1 MLTRRDWAALLTIGF
16 GVSLVIMDATIVNVA
31 LPVVIEDLSL
41 TATEA
46 QWMNAV
52 YSLVFAALL
61 ITVGRIGD
69 LEGRR
74 LLFLIGMV
82 VFMLAS
88 VVAGLSVNGPM
99 LIAARFVQGI
109 GAAMILPSTLSSLN
123 ALFVGHA
130 RVIAFAVY
138 GSAIGGMAA
147 LGPLLGGWLAT
158 DYSWR
163 WAFWLNIP
171 VGLLVV
177 VGIVR
182 ALPETRDPKAT
193 PSRDLLGVA
202 MFGMGAIVF
211 GLMEA
216 ETHGWWR
223 TDTGSLSPVPFV
235 LAAGVLSMVAF
246 VLHER
251 RRARAGIPVLV
262 DLTLFP
268 IPTFSA
274 GAAAAL
280 IVAFGEFGL
289 LFTLPLLLQGTLG
302 YTALQTGWVIVALAL
317 GTFLVSGA
325 LPQISRFLPHRTVVQ
340 IGLALEAAA
349 VGALARIISMD
360 VTAWQLCAC
369 LFVHGL
375 GVGMATAQL
384 TSLLVHDVPV
394 DESGQASGLQS
405 TVRQLGSALGV
416 AVLGGLLIGSLGR
429 TTEASLA
436 ALSLPQVPPRRR
448 VTVCAWCSPWS
459 RSSVST
465 TPMAGS
471 SVRSATW
478 WATCSDA
485 PAARCATSPTARC
498 AADPSGTRWSR
509 GCPCRCASCTATRR
523 ATTTATPG
531 RCPACRRWSGCATTV
546 LARCCSA
553 PPAWPPSVGRCPP
566 SSGPC
571 STPCR
576 SAETLRLRK
585 APDTRQAGRR
595 ALRGTSGCAPTDG
608 QPASDKPCPM
618 LSRLPGPAVRP
629 SVGASTSSPATRC
642 GRPGGSRWGPTGSSG
657 GWTATAWCR
666 PRRTTPGSA
675 HPTTLPGTADRPP
688 PPCGSLRHDR
698 STRDCGGPVSGY
710 QPPPGAMTGRPGPS
724 RLSGW
729 PSVRSHRVAR
739 PCGCPPCRLRRNAS
753 GPDS

>member
-1 MLTRRDWAALLTIGF
+1 MSSSTPAVAATPLLTRRDWAALLTIGF

-31 LPVVIEDLSL
+31 LPVVIKDLSL

-69 LEGRR
+69 LKGRR

-99 LIAARFVQGI
+99 LITARFVQGI

-123 ALFVGHA
+123 ALFVGRA

-182 ALPETRDPKAT
+182 ALPETRDPNAT
-193 PSRDLLGVA
+193 PSRDLLAVA
-202 MFGMGAIVF
+202 LTMVGMGAIVF
-211 GLMEA
+211 GLIEA
-216 ETHGWWR
+216 ETYGWWR
-223 TDTGSLSPVPFV
+223 TDSGSLSPVPFV

-251 RRARAGIPVLV
+251 RRARAGMPVLV
-262 DLTLFP
+262 DLTLFA

-274 GAAAAL
+274 GVVAAL

-317 GTFLVSGA
+317 GTFLISGA
-325 LPQISRFLPHRTVVQ
+325 LPQISKFLPQRTVVQ
-340 IGLALEAAA
+340 IGLGLEAAA
-349 VGALARIISMD
+349 VGALAFLISMD
-360 VTAWQLCAC
+360 VATWQLCLS
-369 LFVHGL
+369 LFVYGM

-384 TSLLVHDVPV
+384 TSLLLHDVPV

-405 TVRQLGSALGV
+405 SVRQLGSALGV
-416 AVLGGLLIGSLGR
+416 AVLGGLLIGTLGR
-429 TTEASLA
+429 ATEANLT
-436 ALSLPQVPPRRR
+436 ALSLPPAAVDS
-448 VTVCAWCSPWS
+448 VTTAVTES
-459 RSSVST
+459 
-465 TPMAGS
+465 AGTAIAGLQAQPALAA
-471 SVRSATW
+471 VAQ
-478 WATCSDA
+478 AASDA
-485 PAARCATSPTARC
+485 MISASRLTTAFAAVALVIGLLATFRLPRTALASRPGEGLVDGTDDEAARPAASADAARD
-498 AADPSGTRWSR
+498 APSADP
-509 GCPCRCASCTATRR
+509 ASA
-523 ATTTATPG
+523 
-531 RCPACRRWSGCATTV
+531 
-546 LARCCSA
+546 
-553 PPAWPPSVGRCPP
+553 
-566 SSGPC
+566 
-571 STPCR
+571 
-576 SAETLRLRK
+576 
-585 APDTRQAGRR
+585 
-595 ALRGTSGCAPTDG
+595 
-608 QPASDKPCPM
+608 
-618 LSRLPGPAVRP
+618 
-629 SVGASTSSPATRC
+629 
-642 GRPGGSRWGPTGSSG
+642 
-657 GWTATAWCR
+657 
-666 PRRTTPGSA
+666 
-675 HPTTLPGTADRPP
+675 
-688 PPCGSLRHDR
+688 
-698 STRDCGGPVSGY
+698 
-710 QPPPGAMTGRPGPS
+710 
-724 RLSGW
+724 
-729 PSVRSHRVAR
+729 
-739 PCGCPPCRLRRNAS
+739 
-753 GPDS
+753 

>member
-1 MLTRRDWAALLTIGF
+1 MATLRSRPGAAHCLFGGAVPVMPAVGRGGGAHHGFPRADRAAGTTAAWASSTPGVAATSVLTRRDWAALLTIGF

-99 LIAARFVQGI
+99 LIAARLVQGI

-211 GLMEA
+211 GLIEA

-262 DLTLFP
+262 DLT
-268 IPTFSA
+268 
-274 GAAAAL
+274 
-280 IVAFGEFGL
+280 
-289 LFTLPLLLQGTLG
+289 
-302 YTALQTGWVIVALAL
+302 
-317 GTFLVSGA
+317 
-325 LPQISRFLPHRTVVQ
+325 
-340 IGLALEAAA
+340 
-349 VGALARIISMD
+349 
-360 VTAWQLCAC
+360 
-369 LFVHGL
+369 
-375 GVGMATAQL
+375 
-384 TSLLVHDVPV
+384 
-394 DESGQASGLQS
+394 
-405 TVRQLGSALGV
+405 
-416 AVLGGLLIGSLGR
+416 
-429 TTEASLA
+429 
-436 ALSLPQVPPRRR
+436 
-448 VTVCAWCSPWS
+448 CSPS
-459 RSSVST
+459 
-465 TPMAGS
+465 
-471 SVRSATW
+471 
-478 WATCSDA
+478 
-485 PAARCATSPTARC
+485 
-498 AADPSGTRWSR
+498 
-509 GCPCRCASCTATRR
+509 
-523 ATTTATPG
+523 
-531 RCPACRRWSGCATTV
+531 
-546 LARCCSA
+546 
-553 PPAWPPSVGRCPP
+553 PPSVP
-566 SSGPC
+566 
-571 STPCR
+571 
-576 SAETLRLRK
+576 A
-585 APDTRQAGRR
+585 RR
-595 ALRGTSGCAPTDG
+595 
-608 QPASDKPCPM
+608 
-618 LSRLPGPAVRP
+618 
-629 SVGASTSSPATRC
+629 
-642 GRPGGSRWGPTGSSG
+642 
-657 GWTATAWCR
+657 
-666 PRRTTPGSA
+666 RR
-675 HPTTLPGTADRPP
+675 
-688 PPCGSLRHDR
+688 
-698 STRDCGGPVSGY
+698 
-710 QPPPGAMTGRPGPS
+710 
-724 RLSGW
+724 
-729 PSVRSHRVAR
+729 
-739 PCGCPPCRLRRNAS
+739 
-753 GPDS
+753 